1 MTHGLPPGDDPTAPH
16 DPDKWMGAE
25 ADREVPADLQDEDV
39 DEAYLAEEEPGER
52 TKEAASQ
59 G

>member
-1 MTHGLPPGDDPTAPH
+1 
-16 DPDKWMGAE
+16 MGAE